1 MLLFLTSCSPGNN
14 SSTTKPPKPSSQPNH
29 GTTCFR
35 LFSIIR
41 VKMSSSS
48 KNSLKSV
55 RASQII
61 TNPIWTM
68 NQWRIAVLWVR
79 VASRRSIGHTA
90 SPADRAKDT
99 LTTRRAFSLRRAFQ
113 SRSTPWPLFKTYM
126 TANSIKNSK
135 IASLKRP
142 KNLLTACK
150 RKST

>member
-14 SSTTKPPKPSSQPNH
+14 SSTTKPHKPSSQPNH
-29 GTTCFR
+29 GTIYFR

-41 VKMSSSS
+41 AKMSSS
-48 KNSLKSV
+48 KNSLKSG

-68 NQWRIAVLWVR
+68 NRWRIAVLWVR

-113 SRSTPWPLFKTYM
+113 SRSTLWPLFKTYM